1 MADVRLD
8 PSDRVPLNNGRSD
21 KIRSATPT
29 SVLASTRPAPHP
41 IGDCYPLSTMADTHG
56 VAELA
61 STIQSAS
68 INRDPDPQ
76 RDINPSTAASKLEPV
91 VVESSP
97 AASDV
102 GEDEIPISILR
113 PPPRKRSLP
122 PLPDLRFE
130 QSYLKSI
137 EHANGWAGV
146 AYITVR
152 DQVRLPTCV
161 SRAQMLT

>member
-1 MADVRLD
+1 
-8 PSDRVPLNNGRSD
+8 
-21 KIRSATPT
+21 
-29 SVLASTRPAPHP
+29 
-41 IGDCYPLSTMADTHG
+41 MADTHG
-56 VAELA
+56 VAEIA

-68 INRDPDPQ
+68 IIRQLDPR
-76 RDINPSTAASKLEPV
+76 RDINPSTAASKVEPV
-91 VVESSP
+91 EVRSSP

-102 GEDEIPISILR
+102 SEDEVPVSILR

-137 EHANGWAGV
+137 EHANGWTGV

-152 DQVRLPTCV
+152 DQVRITTYLCLLDP
-161 SRAQMLT
+161 RY